1 MKTKVKP
8 KSLLEPQ
15 ENTLYTVPEV
25 ATIIKTN
32 NNYVYDLID
41 AGHLEALKLG
51 RIKIRKAELERSL
64 KQAQGYDYT
73 DPFDVKA
80 FEKGEKDQC

>member
-1 MKTKVKP
+1 MKP
-8 KSLLEPQ
+8 SLEPL
-15 ENTLYTVPEV
+15 ENTLYTIPEV

-32 NNYVYDLID
+32 NNYVYDLVK

-51 RIKIRKAELERSL
+51 RIKIRKSELERFL

-73 DPFDVKA
+73 DPFNIK
-80 FEKGEKDQC
+80 ELKDEVEE